1 MLAVCALKILKQ
13 PLLQVPKCIICYL
26 TELVSRK
33 LECELSCKVAGWYQE
48 TCGCGMGDYAMSSTR
63 ICSSDFSNLSG
74 YACGKGFQKLVLLLA
89 RILVFLSAFDCPNS
103 KRGSCRKEKLV
114 FIWDQIVV
122 ILYPS
127 V

>member
-1 MLAVCALKILKQ
+1 MCALKIQKQ

-48 TCGCGMGDYAMSSTR
+48 TCGCGVGDYGMSSTR

-89 RILVFLSAFDCPNS
+89 RILVFSQPLIAPTANVVPAG
-103 KRGSCRKEKLV
+103 KRNLCSPGINL
-114 FIWDQIVV
+114 
-122 ILYPS
+122 
-127 V
+127 